1 MPNTDFAVVIGIS
14 HYSDLGKP
22 VPGAIKDADRF
33 IEWLKGPA
41 GVPDNQ
47 IHIKRLVSK
56 DPPDPGKNPVITE
69 IDDAFEKVLAEAE
82 NRREENR
89 RAGNVAPLRLYV
101 YFAGH
106 GCSQGSQ
113 HMALLLG
120 DASRRYLNKSLDSS
134 SYHDG
139 LVRNAIFPEQVFFYD
154 CCRNFD
160 RRVVGRRSPWSD
172 ADPSPGA
179 ANVRQVIFYAAGF
192 TEYANETVF
201 KYNERQQGLFTMA
214 LLEALNGGGAVRQNN
229 EWVIT
234 AYKVAQYVHQ
244 RLDELTKPKKLRQHL
259 GWYPGGVDDLVLAPT
274 TTPLLHGVHVSTQ
287 HPGTEIVV
295 YDETVENEVGRRPL
309 VGNATELRLPAG
321 NYVVAVNPTGPK
333 LVVRIGPGEPTTVE
347 L

>member
-1 MPNTDFAVVIGIS
+1 MPDTDFAVVIGIS
-14 HYSDLGKP
+14 NYPGLRKP
-22 VPGAIKDADRF
+22 VQGAVRDADRF
-33 IEWLKGPA
+33 IDWLKDPA

-56 DPPDPGKNPVITE
+56 DPPDPGMNPVITE
-69 IDDAFEKVLAEAE
+69 IDDAYEKVFAQA
-82 NRREENR
+82 ENR
-89 RAGNVAPLRLYV
+89 RAGNIAPRRLYV

-120 DASRRYLNKSLDSS
+120 DASRRYLNRSLDSS

-139 LVRNAIFPEQVFFYD
+139 LVRNAVFPEQVFFYD

-172 ADPSPGA
+172 DDPSPGA
-179 ANVRQVIFYAAGF
+179 ANVRQIIFYAAGF

-201 KYNERQQGLFTMA
+201 KYNEQQQGLFTMA
-214 LLEALNGGGAVRQNN
+214 LLEALNGGGAVRQGN

-234 AYKVAQYVHQ
+234 AYKVAYYVHQ
-244 RLDELTKPKKLRQHL
+244 RLDELTKPMRLRQHL

-274 TTPLLHGVHVSTQ
+274 TTPMLHNVHVSTQ
-287 HPGTEIVV
+287 RPGTEIVV
-295 YDETVENEVGRRPL
+295 YDETVENEVERRPL
-309 VGNATELRLPAG
+309 VTNAVEFDLPAG
-321 NYVVAVNPTGPK
+321 NYVVALKPTGPK
-333 LVVRIGPGEPTTVE
+333 RIMPIGPGEPTMVE